1 MLIGEYIH
9 SVDEKNRISLPI
21 KFRKEMG
28 KTVVLAPGL
37 DASIFMFTTKEWEK
51 ISGRLAEASMVQT
64 DILRFNRFMFGG
76 ATTVDVD
83 SQGRVLVPDFLK
95 ERAGIKAKAAV
106 VGVHNRIELWNDKK
120 WAEYKKG
127 VETEADG
134 LAQKLGSVGVL

>member
-9 SVDEKNRISLPI
+9 SMDEKNRISLPI

-37 DASIFMFTTKEWEK
+37 DTSIFMFTTKEWEK
-51 ISGRLAEASMVQT
+51 ISNRLAEASMVQT

-76 ATTVDVD
+76 AVEVDVD

-95 ERAGIKAKAAV
+95 DRAKIKGRAAII
-106 VGVHNRIELWNDKK
+106 GVQNRIELWNEKT
-120 WAEYKKG
+120 WADYKKG
-127 VETEADG
+127 VELESDS

>member
-1 MLIGEYIH
+1 M
-9 SVDEKNRISLPI
+9 DEKNRISLPI

-51 ISGRLAEASMVQT
+51 IAARLEQASMVQT

-76 ATTVDVD
+76 ATQVDVD
-83 SQGRVLVPDFLK
+83 GQGRVLIPDFLK
-95 ERAGIKAKAAV
+95 DRAGIKAKAAV
-106 VGVHNRIELWNDKK
+106 VGVHNRIEVWNDKR
-120 WAEYKKG
+120 WSEYKKG
-127 VETEADG
+127 VELEADG

>member
-51 ISGRLAEASMVQT
+51 IAARLEQASMVQT

-76 ATTVDVD
+76 ATQVDVD
-83 SQGRVLVPDFLK
+83 GQGRVLIPDFLK
-95 ERAGIKAKAAV
+95 DRAGIKAKAAV
-106 VGVHNRIELWNDKK
+106 VGVHNRIEVWNDKR
-120 WAEYKKG
+120 WSEYKKG
-127 VETEADG
+127 VELEADG

>member
-28 KTVVLAPGL
+28 KNVVLAPGL
-37 DASIFMFTTKEWEK
+37 DASVFIFTTKEWEK
-51 ISGRLAEASMVQT
+51 ISSRLAEASMVQT

-76 ATTVDVD
+76 ATEVDVD
-83 SQGRVLVPDFLK
+83 AQGRVLIPDFLK
-95 ERAGIKAKAAV
+95 DRAGIKAKAAV
-106 VGVHNRIELWNDKK
+106 VGVQNRIELWNDKK
-120 WAEYKKG
+120 WSDYKKG
-127 VETEADG
+127 VELEADG

>member
-21 KFRKEMG
+21 KFRKEIG

-51 ISGRLAEASMVQT
+51 IAARLEQASMVQT

-76 ATTVDVD
+76 ATQVDVD
-83 SQGRVLVPDFLK
+83 AQGRVLIPDFLK
-95 ERAGIKAKAAV
+95 DRAGIKAKAAV
-106 VGVHNRIELWNDKK
+106 VGVHNRIEVWNDKR
-120 WAEYKKG
+120 WSEYKKG
-127 VETEADG
+127 VELEADG

>member
-9 SVDEKNRISLPI
+9 SMDEKNRISLPI

-37 DASIFMFTTKEWEK
+37 DTSIFMFTTKEWEK
-51 ISGRLAEASMVQT
+51 ISNRLAEASMVQT

-76 ATTVDVD
+76 AVEVDID

-95 ERAGIKAKAAV
+95 DRAKIQTKAAV
-106 VGVHNRIELWNDKK
+106 IGVQNRIELWNDNT

-127 VETEADG
+127 VELESDT

>member
-21 KFRKEMG
+21 KFRKEIG
-28 KTVVLAPGL
+28 KSIVLAPGL

-51 ISGRLAEASMVQT
+51 IASRLAEASMVQT

-76 ATTVDVD
+76 AVEVEVD
-83 SQGRVLVPDFLK
+83 SQGRVLIPDFLK
-95 ERAGIKAKAAV
+95 DRANIKVKAAII
-106 VGVHNRIELWNDKK
+106 GVQNRIEVWDDVA
-120 WAEYKKG
+120 WAKYKKG
-127 VETEADG
+127 VEKESDS

>member
-21 KFRKEMG
+21 KFRKEIG
-28 KTVVLAPGL
+28 KSLVLAPGL

-51 ISGRLAEASMVQT
+51 ISSRLAEASMVQT

-76 ATTVDVD
+76 AVEVEVD
-83 SQGRVLVPDFLK
+83 SQGRVLIPDFLK
-95 ERAGIKAKAAV
+95 ERANIKVKAAII
-106 VGVHNRIELWNDKK
+106 GVQNRIELWNDSE
-120 WAEYKKG
+120 WAKYKKG
-127 VETEADG
+127 VEKESDS